1 MLAKTLE
8 TIESSAPKQAAYTR
22 ALLAVLAI
30 GVALKAIWFARLGFG
45 QHRELVDFDAFH
57 IIAQHVWMG
66 DADLAYQFEKLIDM
80 QKAASGGSESF
91 MPWTYPPQF
100 DLLLAPFGLIPIGIA
115 YLLFVA
121 GTLALYLSVL
131 RSIATTYFPV
141 LLIILFPAIEVTIA
155 CGQNGFLTA
164 GLIGLICLTIE
175 ERPVVAG
182 MALGL
187 MVIKPHLAIAFG
199 AYALLTRRWT
209 VVMTAGAVVIG
220 SSVVCTLVFGVKIW
234 PALMQ
239 SVHDSAMF
247 LQGGYYPLFRMISA
261 YAGLRTLGVSAS
273 AAFFSQAVV
282 AAIAL
287 GSIALALYR
296 QLPARWT
303 LGLTAM
309 VSVSLS
315 PYAYDYDFLIFGTG
329 LAMLLPELRTIARES
344 ERTIIYTVPMIVGV
358 YGCLIAT
365 HLGTSHE
372 NVQYL
377 DVLSI
382 GGFGVVAMIALIF
395 MIMLRGVKPVTVRDL
410 QISAERL

>member
-1 MLAKTLE
+1 
-8 TIESSAPKQAAYTR
+8 
-22 ALLAVLAI
+22 
-30 GVALKAIWFARLGFG
+30 
-45 QHRELVDFDAFH
+45 
-57 IIAQHVWMG
+57 
-66 DADLAYQFEKLIDM
+66 
-80 QKAASGGSESF
+80 
-91 MPWTYPPQF
+91 
-100 DLLLAPFGLIPIGIA
+100 
-115 YLLFVA
+115 
-121 GTLALYLSVL
+121 
-131 RSIATTYFPV
+131 
-141 LLIILFPAIEVTIA
+141 
-155 CGQNGFLTA
+155 
-164 GLIGLICLTIE
+164 
-175 ERPVVAG
+175 
-182 MALGL
+182 

-220 SSVVCTLVFGVKIW
+220 SSVVCTLVFGMKIW

-309 VSVSLS
+309 ASVSLS
-315 PYAYDYDFLIFGTG
+315 PYAYDYDFLIFGMG